1 MKTEDLKAQGLSEEQ
16 IKFVMGENGK
26 DLKALQDEN
35 ATLKTEKS
43 QLESDKKILEKEKGD
58 KEKALDDLQKNSITK
73 EEYDNKIKEIENNA
87 KKENEDYIYNDLLNK
102 GLDNA
107 KVLKDNLTRQAIISL
122 INKDKDKTKI
132 SDDKKSLVGL
142 KELIEG
148 YKKEAPHFFEKKKPN
163 GYEPIDPDGNKG
175 DDDDDISM
183 ASNFAK
189 EANKS
194 ESQETKSQFFN

>member
-58 KEKALDDLQKNSITK
+58 KQKALDDLQKNSITK

-102 GLDNA
+102 GLDDA
-107 KVLKDNLTRQAIISL
+107 KVLKDNFTREAIISL
-122 INKDKDKTKI
+122 ISKDKDKTKI

-142 KELIEG
+142 KELIDG

-175 DDDDDISM
+175 DDNDDISM